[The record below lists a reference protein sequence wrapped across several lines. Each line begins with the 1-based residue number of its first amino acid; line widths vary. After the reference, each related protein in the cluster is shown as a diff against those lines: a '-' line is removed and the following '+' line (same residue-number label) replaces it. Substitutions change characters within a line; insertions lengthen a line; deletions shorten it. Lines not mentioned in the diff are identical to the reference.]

1 MELNRVKRY
10 KDKTSRI
17 FQDIVDIEEWT
28 SSKEGFLEDRK
39 TRLATYKAFQEAAE
53 AVADIAAMMIKDT
66 GEVPKDDYTNLE
78 MLYEKK
84 ILSSE
89 LKNALKEVN
98 GLRNRLVHDYNG
110 ITDEIAYRSIMRLS
124 KSVEEFA
131 KAVEKWL
138 SKKI

>member
-1 MELNRVKRY
+1 
-10 KDKTSRI
+10 
-17 FQDIVDIEEWT
+17 
-28 SSKEGFLEDRK
+28 
-39 TRLATYKAFQEAAE
+39 
-53 AVADIAAMMIKDT
+53 
-66 GEVPKDDYTNLE
+66 